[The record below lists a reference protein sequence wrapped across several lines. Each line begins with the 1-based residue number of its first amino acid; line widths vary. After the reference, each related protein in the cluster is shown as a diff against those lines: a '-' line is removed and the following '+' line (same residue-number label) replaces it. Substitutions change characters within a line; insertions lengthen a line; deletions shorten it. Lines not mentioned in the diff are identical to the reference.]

1 VRLFRTL
8 VGITGALL
16 LAACGA
22 DDSEVTTGEPP
33 PPAGSEP
40 QAAESDAVVLSITDV
55 GGFVPPDRTFT
66 NEPRL
71 LVTGDGRVIQ
81 SGPVIAIYPGP
92 LLPNLLQRS
101 ITETGIQRLLD
112 LADEHGLLGDV
123 TYTRPDNIADAAD
136 TVVTITVDGETFEH
150 RAYALGGGV
159 PDGGET
165 DAARARLF
173 DFVVGATDLASGPV
187 ADEIGPEEPYRSD
200 SYLIRA
206 TQAVNPEPTG
216 DAPIDI
222 QPTLVDWPSDAPVR
236 LAAATE
242 CAEVP
247 TNRFTRMFEDA
258 NQLTRFVDDGV
269 AYSLVITPRCRVAPV
284 PPEGAPARLARVRV
298 FV

>member
-1 VRLFRTL
+1 VRFVRTL

-33 PPAGSEP
+33 PPVGSEP
-40 QAAESDAVVLSITDV
+40 HAAESDAVVLSITDV

-123 TYTRPDNIADAAD
+123 TYARPDNIADAGAD
-136 TVVTITVDGETFEH
+136 
-150 RAYALGGGV
+150 R
-159 PDGGET
+159 
-165 DAARARLF
+165 
-173 DFVVGATDLASGPV
+173 
-187 ADEIGPEEPYRSD
+187 
-200 SYLIRA
+200 
-206 TQAVNPEPTG
+206 
-216 DAPIDI
+216 
-222 QPTLVDWPSDAPVR
+222 
-236 LAAATE
+236 
-242 CAEVP
+242 
-247 TNRFTRMFEDA
+247 
-258 NQLTRFVDDGV
+258 
-269 AYSLVITPRCRVAPV
+269 
-284 PPEGAPARLARVRV
+284 
-298 FV
+298 